1 MSNPFRKLIF
11 IGLMT
16 LLSCKKE
23 PGIGGNSSITGHV
36 QVRHFNATYTQLL
49 GIYPGADH
57 YVYIVFGNHSGYDK
71 RIKTD
76 YAGNFEFDYLYPG
89 DYTVYTY
96 SQDSSGLV
104 LSGQVV
110 LQQAVDLGKKENQE
124 LKPFLVYE

>member
-1 MSNPFRKLIF
+1 
-11 IGLMT
+11 
-16 LLSCKKE
+16 
-23 PGIGGNSSITGHV
+23 V

-110 LQQAVDLGKKENQE
+110 LQQAVNLGKKENQE